1 MRTRTPNSILPLH
14 IQCAAAEVIDAL
26 QAMADAKGRP
36 WAAAHVRR
44 GDFQFDKA
52 KVEASA
58 VVDALDDKAKPAG
71 ASLVYVATDER
82 TKAWFDPLR
91 AAGYDLFFLDDFL
104 DDANPCCPALR
115 AALDEDPN
123 WAGMVEQLVAAAS
136 DVFLGTWWSTFTGY
150 ITRVRGYRHK
160 RNATFYVLKEY
171 RDAFVRR
178 SPPPGGAAWWREW
191 PTAFELIDD
200 APA

>member
-1 MRTRTPNSILPLH
+1 MNFIIGRSNDHDKHFRELFFMVILERPERRVDARV
-14 IQCAAAEVIDAL
+14 AAGGWVDGHEPGSA
-26 QAMADAKGRP
+26 GRP
-36 WAAAHVRR
+36 DVGR
-44 GDFQFDKA
+44 
-52 KVEASA
+52 
-58 VVDALDDKAKPAG
+58 VVG
-71 ASLVYVATDER
+71 
-82 TKAWFDPLR
+82 
-91 AAGYDLFFLDDFL
+91 
-104 DDANPCCPALR
+104 
-115 AALDEDPN
+115 
-123 WAGMVEQLVAAAS
+123 VEQLVAAAS